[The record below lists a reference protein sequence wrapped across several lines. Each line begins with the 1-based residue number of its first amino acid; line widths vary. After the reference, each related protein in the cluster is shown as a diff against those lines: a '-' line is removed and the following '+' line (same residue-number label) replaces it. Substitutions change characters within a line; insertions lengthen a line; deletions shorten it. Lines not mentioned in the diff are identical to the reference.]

1 MFAPISIII
10 PTYNDANYLKDCLES
25 ILRQT
30 QLPNEIIVVDDGSK
44 NNSAKG
50 VVDSDRFAPLNIR
63 FLKIENSGPSSAR
76 NKGFELATSEY
87 ILFLDADDILT
98 NNIIE
103 TYSEKIQNL
112 PLDYFGISGRMKN
125 FGKIF
130 NASNSFVPEENINP
144 NLIGRRGE
152 LQGQISCYLLRAT
165 YLKKANCFNVS
176 LSHYE
181 DFDLILRL
189 FKLGKLRTIDHIA
202 LFKRFH
208 DNSQSNKN
216 YRRSFEGSKKFLDL
230 ARSNNLLSDDEVM
243 IRLKENILSY
253 GKQLFLE
260 FKILSSMEQFQKAFF
275 NQKPVGFKEVCAY
288 FISKAYY
295 FFTKKSG
302 PHNNIS
308 KKSGFTI
315 SVIIPTYN
323 DEAFLMDTLGSVF
336 DQSILPD
343 ELIIIDDGSIEEYA
357 KEYVHSFHSANLINI
372 QLKKISNSG
381 PSIARNLG
389 AEMSTSDF
397 LFFLDS
403 DDLLLPDAI
412 ENFHTQ
418 IQEFNFKNIWGIHG
432 GISFLGSFKKYLPIS
447 NLVLDQATL
456 NQIGKNKR
464 LEGLSSFLFS
474 KESFMDLD
482 GFRDDLSHNED
493 FDIILR
499 LSKNKTVITTQNV
512 IVNIRKRKGSLSNR
526 SAINSYLGVKNFL
539 NIAAIE
545 NLLSEEEILIRMKE
559 NGLTYGKALFFQGK
573 IHHSMKEFKEA
584 FTHSSPMSLKEH
596 LANFVSSIYSKI
608 ILLFQ

>member
-10 PTYNDANYLKDCLES
+10 PTYNDAHYLQDCLES

-44 NNSAKG
+44 SDSAKK
-50 VVDSDRFAPLNIR
+50 VVELDRFSPLNIR
-63 FLKIENSGPSSAR
+63 FFKIANSGPSSAR
-76 NKGFELATSEY
+76 NKGFEIASSEY

-98 NNIIE
+98 DKIIE
-103 TYSEKIQNL
+103 TYSNKIQNL
-112 PLDYFGISGRMKN
+112 SKDYFGISGRMKN
-125 FGKIF
+125 FGRII
-130 NASNSFVPEENINP
+130 NASNRFVPEENINS

-152 LQGQISCYLLRAT
+152 LQGQISCYLLRAS
-165 YLKKANCFNVS
+165 YLKQINCFNAS

-189 FKLGKLRTIDHIA
+189 FKLGKLRTIDNIA

-208 DNSQSNKN
+208 DNSQSNKD

-230 ARSNNLLSDDEVM
+230 ARSNDLLSKNEVL
-243 IRLKENILSY
+243 IRFKENILSY

-260 FKILSSMEQFQKAFF
+260 LKISRSMEQFQKAFL
-275 NQKPVGFKEVCAY
+275 NQKPLGIKEFCAY
-288 FISKAYY
+288 FISKLY
-295 FFTKKSG
+295 FLIIKKSVYDSRVL
-302 PHNNIS
+302 NKSEFSIS
-308 KKSGFTI
+308 I
-315 SVIIPTYN
+315 IIPTYN
-323 DEAFLMDTLGSVF
+323 DEAFLMDTLASVF

-343 ELIIIDDGSIEEYA
+343 ELIIIDDGSKEDYA
-357 KEYVHSFHSANLINI
+357 KDYVESFHSANFINI
-372 QLKKISNSG
+372 KLKKISNSG

-403 DDLLLPDAI
+403 DDLLLPDAVK
-412 ENFHTQ
+412 NFHSQ
-418 IQEFNFKNIWGIHG
+418 IEEFNFKKTWGVHG
-432 GISFLGSFKKYLPIS
+432 GISFLGSLKKYLPIE
-447 NLVLDQATL
+447 NLILDQETL

-474 KESFMDLD
+474 RESFKALN

-499 LSKNKTVITTQNV
+499 LSKTKTLITTQNV
-512 IVNIRKRKGSLSNR
+512 IVNIRKRRGSLSNR
-526 SAINSYLGVKNFL
+526 SAINSYLGVKKFL

-559 NGLTYGKALFFQGK
+559 NGLTFGKALFFQGL
-573 IHHSMKEFKEA
+573 IHDSMKEFNEA
-584 FTHSSPMSLKEH
+584 FKHFPPISLKER
-596 LANFVSSIYSKI
+596 LAHFVSLIYSKI
-608 ILLFQ
+608 IF